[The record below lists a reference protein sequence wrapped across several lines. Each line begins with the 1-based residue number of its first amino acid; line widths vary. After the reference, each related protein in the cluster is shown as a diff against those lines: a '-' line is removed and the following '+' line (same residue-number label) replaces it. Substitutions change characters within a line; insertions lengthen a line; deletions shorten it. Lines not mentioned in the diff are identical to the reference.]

1 MTSRPTTLGELE
13 QQSYRSRWKDGTLDL
28 TGGLGVL
35 GVGGTW
41 SMDLYWGVGFLV
53 PILITLW
60 FVLRSKLVE
69 PRIGRVRFR
78 RERRETERSGAQGS
92 VWAGVGLLA
101 ALLVVQL
108 FQVRNGGGLQAWA
121 DEWIAGLPCA
131 LLALMALTAAALTGL
146 ARFITYAA
154 VLLLTA
160 TVATPLGMEPG
171 PQILIAGGVITLAG
185 IILFARFLIEH
196 PLPVG
201 EGEDR

>member
-1 MTSRPTTLGELE
+1 M
-13 QQSYRSRWKDGTLDL
+13 
-28 TGGLGVL
+28 
-35 GVGGTW
+35 
-41 SMDLYWGVGFLV
+41 
-53 PILITLW
+53 
-60 FVLRSKLVE
+60 
-69 PRIGRVRFR
+69 
-78 RERRETERSGAQGS
+78 
-92 VWAGVGLLA
+92 WAGVGLLA